1 MKPMKRTL
9 TLLTAILLAAALM
22 TGCTKLT
29 EAKDNT
35 PSATDAPAE
44 TGDGVYVKLEWDDV
58 ASLYI
63 HGGSFSK
70 VCENADGSPLKAG
83 EWIYTGEDIVEISKK
98 DNCSVVFTV
107 GATAADDTLLAEGT
121 FLYDAVQ
128 EKLYVTISADGV
140 TCSTS
145 DAADAPADVPPVL
158 TLPVLDE
165 IDTSVM
171 VGVSGSSLSAV
182 QAAVSLLNWGT
193 DTGLG
198 ADEIGDATSTWLASK
213 NDGLTEF
220 LQKLELVDEAY
231 QKLLTDQARD
241 LLDRMRD
248 HRDHMGQR
256 ACGGGRSRHAGGRPA
271 VNGNRRISRSIKA
284 GVRCT
289 SAFLPVYRALFCEL
303 TFSPFSVILRLECAN
318 CNRKHFS
325 PSQKGEEESA

>member
-1 MKPMKRTL
+1 MKRMKRTL

-44 TGDGVYVKLEWDDV
+44 TGDGVYVKLERDDV

-128 EKLYVTISADGV
+128 EKLYVTLSADGV

-145 DAADAPADVPPVL
+145 GAADAPADVPPVL

-220 LQKLELVDEAY
+220 LQKLELVDDAY

-241 LLDRMRD
+241 LLD
-248 HRDHMGQR
+248 
-256 ACGGGRSRHAGGRPA
+256 SAGCETTEITWGSEPVAA
-271 VNGNRRISRSIKA
+271 VEAVMQAA
-284 GVRCT
+284 G
-289 SAFLPVYRALFCEL
+289 
-303 TFSPFSVILRLECAN
+303 LR
-318 CNRKHFS
+318 
-325 PSQKGEEESA
+325 

>member
-44 TGDGVYVKLEWDDV
+44 TGDGVYVKLERDDV

-70 VCENADGSPLKAG
+70 VCKNADGSPLKAG

-145 DAADAPADVPPVL
+145 DAADAPADVLPVL

-165 IDTSVM
+165 IDKRDGGRLRLLSV
-171 VGVSGSSLSAV
+171 G
-182 QAAVSLLNWGT
+182 
-193 DTGLG
+193 G
-198 ADEIGDATSTWLASK
+198 A
-213 NDGLTEF
+213 
-220 LQKLELVDEAY
+220 
-231 QKLLTDQARD
+231 
-241 LLDRMRD
+241 
-248 HRDHMGQR
+248 
-256 ACGGGRSRHAGGRPA
+256 GGGQPAELGHGHRPWRGRDRRRHLHVAG
-271 VNGNRRISRSIKA
+271 
-284 GVRCT
+284 
-289 SAFLPVYRALFCEL
+289 L
-303 TFSPFSVILRLECAN
+303 
-318 CNRKHFS
+318 
-325 PSQKGEEESA
+325 

>member
-9 TLLTAILLAAALM
+9 TLLTAVLLAAALM

-35 PSATDAPAE
+35 PSATDATAE
-44 TGDGVYVKLEWDDV
+44 TGNGVYVKLERDDV

-145 DAADAPADVPPVL
+145 GAADAPADVPPVL

-220 LQKLELVDEAY
+220 LQKLELVDDAY

-241 LLDRMRD
+241 LLD
-248 HRDHMGQR
+248 
-256 ACGGGRSRHAGGRPA
+256 SAGCETTEITWGSEPVTA
-271 VNGNRRISRSIKA
+271 VEAVMQAA
-284 GVRCT
+284 G
-289 SAFLPVYRALFCEL
+289 
-303 TFSPFSVILRLECAN
+303 LR
-318 CNRKHFS
+318 
-325 PSQKGEEESA
+325 

>member
-22 TGCTKLT
+22 TGCTILT

-35 PSATDAPAE
+35 PSATDTPAE
-44 TGDGVYVKLEWDDV
+44 TGDGVYVKLERDDV

-128 EKLYVTISADGV
+128 ETRYVTISADGV

-145 DAADAPADVPPVL
+145 NAADAFRPLGAVHASLHHHQLRAAQRQRPADAYQTVVR
-158 TLPVLDE
+158 
-165 IDTSVM
+165 
-171 VGVSGSSLSAV
+171 SGSGNAV
-182 QAAVSLLNWGT
+182 IIQINPFAGHGTAQTLHPMQGKWPRHIGIVQTTGSDRAA
-193 DTGLG
+193 
-198 ADEIGDATSTWLASK
+198 
-213 NDGLTEF
+213 
-220 LQKLELVDEAY
+220 
-231 QKLLTDQARD
+231 
-241 LLDRMRD
+241 
-248 HRDHMGQR
+248 
-256 ACGGGRSRHAGGRPA
+256 
-271 VNGNRRISRSIKA
+271 
-284 GVRCT
+284 
-289 SAFLPVYRALFCEL
+289 
-303 TFSPFSVILRLECAN
+303 
-318 CNRKHFS
+318 
-325 PSQKGEEESA
+325 